1 MQATHPDIPDRAL
14 LGLLGEILRP
24 VFTDRDTSALRL
36 KMLRPGFAWQKIIVL
51 AQDQGVLLPLIDALG
66 ARSLAPPIPR
76 TRIPDGHV
84 SVRLA
89 NVHAAHLA
97 FRQRQLRQME
107 ELLPILAHAGVT
119 PVLLK
124 GVRYLAAPLGGW
136 SAARTMGDFDLLVPP
151 DQALGAHE
159 AIARAGYRQTRH
171 VERPYLSPH
180 HLPPLE
186 HPDHPMPV
194 ELHVEA
200 LTAAAGATLST
211 NRIWQ
216 VAVKHETRPVLL
228 LPPPWQALHGML
240 HHQVQ
245 DRGHHLRKLCI
256 KGLWEWSMLARSFSG
271 EDWKLLDEE
280 VRETGAR
287 EILDSWSCLASHLFS
302 LDAPWLADVSAAA
315 RAHAALTLDGA
326 MKPYWMRRV
335 AQIGDEVRTAFARE
349 TLAARYGLAP
359 TDISLIHVGRYMAE
373 LGQRHQGGMLRRL
386 TGSGGSP

>member
-1 MQATHPDIPDRAL
+1 VQATHPDIPDRTL

-24 VFTDRDTSALRL
+24 AFTDRDTSALRI
-36 KMLRPGFAWQKIIVL
+36 KMLRPGFPWQTIVVL

-76 TRIPDGHV
+76 SRIPDGHV

-97 FRQRQLRQME
+97 FRRRQLRQME
-107 ELLPILAHAGVT
+107 DLLSILAQAGVT
-119 PVLLK
+119 PLLLK
-124 GVRYLAAPLGGW
+124 GIRYLAAPPGSW
-136 SAARTMGDFDLLVPP
+136 SAARTMGDFDILVRP
-151 DQALGAHE
+151 DQALGAH
-159 AIARAGYRQTRH
+159 AAFARAGYRQPRN
-171 VERPYLSPH
+171 VERPYRSPH

-200 LTAAAGATLST
+200 LTAVAGTVLST
-211 NRIWQ
+211 DRLWR
-216 VAVKHETRPVLL
+216 VAVKHDTRPVMV
-228 LPPPWQALHGML
+228 LPPVWQALHGML

-256 KGLWEWSMLARSFSG
+256 KGLWEWSMLAHSFSG
-271 EDWKLLDEE
+271 EDWNLLDDH
-280 VRETGAR
+280 VRTTDAR
-287 EILDSWSCLASHLFS
+287 EILDSWSCLANHLFS

-315 RAHAALTLDGA
+315 RAHAALTLNGA

-359 TDISLIHVGRYMAE
+359 TDISLVHAGRYLAE
-373 LGQRHQGGMLRRL
+373 LGQRHRGGMLRRL
-386 TGSGGSP
+386 TGSNGSP